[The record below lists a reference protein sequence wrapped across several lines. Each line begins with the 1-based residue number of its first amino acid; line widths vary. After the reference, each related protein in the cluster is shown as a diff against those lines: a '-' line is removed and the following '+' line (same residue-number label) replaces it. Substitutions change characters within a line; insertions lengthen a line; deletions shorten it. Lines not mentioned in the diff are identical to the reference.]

1 MPYIDPE
8 IVAEVKRMDLLTYL
22 QEREPDELV
31 RVSPGVYCTKE
42 HDSLKIS
49 NGKWYWWSRGFGGR
63 SALDFLIKVRGM
75 AFLDAVEHLR
85 ADCLAVERAFPPAR
99 ATPSAGARRQTF
111 RLPRRCADE
120 VAARYLASRGIS
132 GNVVGEL
139 MARGDVYGTMRRGSP
154 HVVFVGREPSSAPR
168 YAALRS
174 CRGGYKGEAPGSDKR
189 FAFSLPG
196 GRPDGRLHVFESAI
210 DALSFA
216 TIVEIEGGEWRGRAM
231 LSLGGVAVPRSAG
244 GGPGLPA
251 PLGQYLDDHG
261 GDVREVRLHLDNDDA
276 GRSAATA
283 VARALKARGIP
294 ARIAHPPAG
303 KDVNE
308 FLATRYSRG
317 ARADAG
323 RAR

>member
-1 MPYIDPE
+1 M
-8 IVAEVKRMDLLTYL
+8 
-22 QEREPDELV
+22 
-31 RVSPGVYCTKE
+31 S
-42 HDSLKIS
+42 
-49 NGKWYWWSRGFGGR
+49 
-63 SALDFLIKVRGM
+63 
-75 AFLDAVEHLR
+75 
-85 ADCLAVERAFPPAR
+85 
-99 ATPSAGARRQTF
+99 
-111 RLPRRCADE
+111 
-120 VAARYLASRGIS
+120 
-132 GNVVGEL
+132 
-139 MARGDVYGTMRRGSP
+139 RGDVYGTLRKGSP
-154 HVVFVGREPSSAPR
+154 HAVFVGRDPSGAPR

-174 CRGGYKGEAPGSDKR
+174 CRGSYKGEAPGSDKR

-231 LSLGGVAVPRSAG
+231 LSLGGVAVPRSAD

-251 PLGQYLDDHG
+251 PLRQYLDDHG

-276 GRSAATA
+276 GKSAATA
-283 VARALKARGIP
+283 VARALEARGVP

-308 FLATRYSRG
+308 FLTTRYSRG

>member
-1 MPYIDPE
+1 MPYIPPE
-8 IVAEVKRMDLLTYL
+8 VVSEIKRIDLLTYL
-22 QEREPDELV
+22 REREPDELV
-31 RVSPGVYCTKE
+31 RASPAAFCTKE

-49 NGKWYWWSRGFGGR
+49 NGKWYWWSRGIGGR
-63 SALDFLIKVRGM
+63 SALDFLVKVRGM
-75 AFLDAVEHLR
+75 TFLDAAELR
-85 ADCLAVERAFPPAR
+85 
-99 ATPSAGARRQTF
+99 S
-111 RLPRRCADE
+111 
-120 VAARYLASRGIS
+120 
-132 GNVVGEL
+132 
-139 MARGDVYGTMRRGSP
+139 RGDVYGTLRTGSP
-154 HVVFVGREPSSAPR
+154 HAVFVGHDPSGAPR

-174 CRGGYKGEAPGSDKR
+174 CRGSYKGEAPGSDKR

-231 LSLGGVAVPRSAG
+231 LSLGGVAVPRSAD

-251 PLGQYLDDHG
+251 PLRQYLDDHG

-283 VARALKARGIP
+283 VARALEARGVP

-308 FLATRYSRG
+308 FLTTRYSRG